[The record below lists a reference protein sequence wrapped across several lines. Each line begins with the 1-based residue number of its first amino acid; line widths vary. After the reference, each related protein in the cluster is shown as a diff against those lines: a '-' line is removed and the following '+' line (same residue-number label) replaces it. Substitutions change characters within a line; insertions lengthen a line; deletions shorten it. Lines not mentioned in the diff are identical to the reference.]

1 MGGFFFGADLI
12 TFYLALQYT
21 SVAIAVTIS
30 ALQPIGVLAAAALFF
45 GERVTRTHLALGTVA
60 IVGVVMVVLGAGTD
74 RAASLTG
81 NLWAIGALI
90 CWAGYFIGS
99 KSARR
104 HIDNNAYL
112 VWINLIGG
120 VMLTP
125 VIAIV
130 GLDADRAISWSG
142 LGWVALIV
150 AVPGSGHVIMN
161 WAHRH
166 TTLTATSLLT
176 LAMPVIDVYK
186 RQTQR

>member
-1 MGGFFFGADLI
+1 M
-12 TFYLALQYT
+12 
-21 SVAIAVTIS
+21 
-30 ALQPIGVLAAAALFF
+30 
-45 GERVTRTHLALGTVA
+45 GTVA

-176 LAMPVIDVYK
+176 LAMPVISTALAALFLGQSVVTVQVTGIAITLAALAAVTAYNA
-186 RQTQR
+186 RQPALLRRVVGRVDPEVL